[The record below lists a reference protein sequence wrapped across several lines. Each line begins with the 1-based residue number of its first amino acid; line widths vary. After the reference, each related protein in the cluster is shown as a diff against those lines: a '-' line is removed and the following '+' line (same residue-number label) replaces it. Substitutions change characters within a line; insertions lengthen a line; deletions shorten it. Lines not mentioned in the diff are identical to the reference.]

1 MIRTVVLVLIVAS
14 GAALVARPPVVVAG
28 ADASRLTWIATAQQF
43 GPVGYRDPAG
53 AISPDAR
60 LIAYSEGRF
69 LRVRPIDGGPAV
81 DLPPGPAQIRRLAWG
96 ADSQSIITDGELDGS
111 WVRYDWRARTR
122 EPVRSPPLPPS
133 RAFNDVAV
141 SHGGWNSTSATFT
154 TGACIE
160 TRDGRRRIAKPCGG
174 NTVAIEPSSL
184 VPHGPL
190 AISPDAA
197 TIYFAAPNQG
207 GTVDL
212 WSVPAAGGAALQLTS
227 FARDTYAPSVAA
239 DATVLFKVQSY
250 RTVVAQAPA
259 AGGPTEPLATF
270 RSETPSWDPSG
281 RLLGITYGTWRR
293 VIDDAKYPDI
303 AQEAGII
310 VVSTARPAGGVAR
323 VVDESDSE
331 DQSLCWSPNGRWIAY
346 HSHKEQSDDIWL
358 RPADGSA
365 PSRRISFLGRG
376 AETGWPRWSPDGK
389 WLLFDG
395 ADTTTRRSA
404 IYVMGIDQESGAVTR
419 AAQVVRVNGL
429 DAEPS
434 HAEWLGGSATLAVVA
449 KEGPGRH
456 VIFTLPRDGGAA
468 RVIHRFDSE
477 HDAPG
482 LGVSPDGGHL
492 AFVAPATDGHFQ
504 IFRIAVTG
512 GPPVQVTRDP
522 SHKTQP
528 AWSPD
533 GRTIAMTVWSYE
545 AQFWALKP

>member
-1 MIRTVVLVLIVAS
+1 M
-14 GAALVARPPVVVAG
+14 
-28 ADASRLTWIATAQQF
+28 
-43 GPVGYRDPAG
+43 
-53 AISPDAR
+53 
-60 LIAYSEGRF
+60 
-69 LRVRPIDGGPAV
+69 RPIDGGPAV

-96 ADSQSIITDGELDGS
+96 SDNQSIISDGELDAS

-122 EPVRSPPLPPS
+122 EPLRSPPLPAS

-141 SHGGWNSTSATFT
+141 SHGGRNTTSGTFT

-160 TRDGRRRIAKPCGG
+160 TREGRRRIAKPCGG
-174 NTVAIEPSSL
+174 AAVAIEPSSL
-184 VPHGPL
+184 VPYGPL
-190 AISPDAA
+190 AISPDGS
-197 TIYFAAPNQG
+197 TVYFAAPNQG

-212 WSVPAAGGAALQLTS
+212 WSVPAAGGAAVQLTS

-239 DATVLFKVQSY
+239 DGTVLFKVQSY

-259 AGGPTEPLATF
+259 AGGPAEPLATF

-281 RLLGITYGTWRR
+281 RFLGITYGTWRR

-303 AQEAGII
+303 AQDAGII
-310 VVSTARPAGGVAR
+310 AMNRASAATEIAR
-323 VVDESDSE
+323 VVDDSDSE
-331 DQSLCWSPNGRWIAY
+331 DQSLCWSPNGRWVAY

-365 PSRRISFLGRG
+365 PGRRISFLGRG

-395 ADTTTRRSA
+395 ADTATRRSA
-404 IYVMGIDQESGAVTR
+404 IYVLGIDQESGAVTR
-419 AAQVVRVNGL
+419 AAQVVRINGL

-434 HAEWLGGSATLAVVA
+434 HAEWLGGSATLAAVA
-449 KEGPGRH
+449 KAGPGRH

-477 HDAPG
+477 HDFPG
-482 LGVSPDGGHL
+482 LGVSPDGAQL
-492 AFVAPATDGHFQ
+492 AFVAPAADGYFQ
-504 IFRIAVTG
+504 IFRMPANG
-512 GPPVQVTRDP
+512 GPPAQVTRDP

-528 AWSPD
+528 TWSPD

-545 AQFWALKP
+545 AQFWTLKP